1 MFLLSYA
8 GGGSWFSISL
18 LYCSWMILLL
28 SGSWGWFRNTIL
40 PIEVSASMVLSLF
53 LLFLINL
60 KDTSKLIKMTATPP
74 RARPPINSDEVLPFK
89 AGVSYGPLKFDRQ

>member
-1 MFLLSYA
+1 
-8 GGGSWFSISL
+8 
-18 LYCSWMILLL
+18 
-28 SGSWGWFRNTIL
+28 
-40 PIEVSASMVLSLF
+40 MVLSLF